1 MSKPKKRIVTTKK
14 KTLATTPKRTRAT
27 TAQRG
32 TNPTPQRDELVF
44 GKKNYLL
51 MAAGFGLLLLG
62 LLLMSGGAQ
71 PDPTVWD
78 EDIIY
83 NWRRIVLAPAV
94 ILLGLGLEV
103 YAIFVEDPD
112 VVRTQTGTEI
122 EKI

>member
-14 KTLATTPKRTRAT
+14 KTVATTPKRTRAT
-27 TAQRG
+27 T
-32 TNPTPQRDELVF
+32 PQRRSKPVAEREELVF
-44 GKKNYLL
+44 GKKNYIL

-83 NWRRIVLAPAV
+83 NWRRIILAPAV
-94 ILLGLGLEV
+94 ILIGLGLEV

-112 VVRTQTGTEI
+112 VVRQHGNAGI
-122 EKI
+122 EKL